1 MSESSAFGSI
11 VVCMSS
17 VSLSEEGPQKLQQ
30 QLQENEKKRKNI
42 QGDNTIR
49 REELLQFCRLADK
62 GETQ

>member
-42 QGDNTIR
+42 QDLFGFIKLFM
-49 REELLQFCRLADK
+49 ECAS
-62 GETQ
+62 

>member
-49 REELLQFCRLADK
+49 F
-62 GETQ
+62 